1 MPDATDGAAFH
12 RATHDP
18 APTPGPETAAGDGAA
33 RRRIGDVLL
42 EVGNISLSFGGVKA
56 LSDISFDVRE
66 HEIRAIIG
74 PNGAG
79 KSSMLNCINGVYQ
92 PQQGRI
98 RLRGED
104 VGRLSPRIRQRRM
117 AEMGVARTFQNLAL
131 FKGMSVLD
139 NIMTG
144 RSLHM
149 RRNLLWQAL
158 RVGPAL
164 REELAQREKVERII
178 DFLEIQAY
186 RKTPVGGLS
195 YGLQKRVDLG
205 RALAM
210 EPRLLLLDEPM
221 AGMNVEEKQDMCR
234 FILDVNDEF
243 GTTIVLIE
251 HDMGVVMDISDRVV
265 VLDYGRKIGDG
276 TPAQVRANPEVIR
289 AYLGADESGAA
300 PSPSL

>member
-1 MPDATDGAAFH
+1 MSNNDRDQ
-12 RATHDP
+12 
-18 APTPGPETAAGDGAA
+18 
-33 RRRIGDVLL
+33 RIGDVMLDMQ
-42 EVGNISLSFGGVKA
+42 NISLSFGGVKA
-56 LSDISFDVRE
+56 LTDISFNVRE

-79 KSSMLNCINGVYQ
+79 KSSMLNVINGVYT
-92 PQQGRI
+92 PQQGGI
-98 RLRGED
+98 EFRGE
-104 VGRLSPRIRQRRM
+104 RFSRMNPRRA
-117 AEMGVARTFQNLAL
+117 AEMGIARTFQNLAL

-144 RSLHM
+144 R
-149 RRNLLWQAL
+149 NLRMKCGLLAQAFRL
-158 RVGPAL
+158 GAAE
-164 REELAQREKVERII
+164 REEIEHRQFVENII

-186 RKTPVGGLS
+186 RKTPVGRLP

-221 AGMNVEEKQDMCR
+221 AGMNIEEKQDMSR

-265 VLDYGRKIGDG
+265 VLDYGKKIGDG
-276 TPAQVRANPEVIR
+276 KPDEVRANEDVIR
-289 AYLGADESGAA
+289 AYLGVGGEAAVTKDAEAQATAPA
-300 PSPSL
+300 PSPPPEGEGENSLAART